1 LLLLPRS
8 GRFSPGP
15 KKEGSKRSNC
25 IYSLLWYERF
35 RQGRKHKRNLIYL
48 SEYILQELKENIRLL
63 EKAEHLSSASEKD
76 SNANHINNNDR
87 PLTKKEVSNSAL
99 KVGGILINV
108 LGSAL

>member
-1 LLLLPRS
+1 MRGLD
-8 GRFSPGP
+8 
-15 KKEGSKRSNC
+15 
-25 IYSLLWYERF
+25 
-35 RQGRKHKRNLIYL
+35 RQGRKHKRNLFHL
-48 SEYILQELKENIRLL
+48 SEYILQELKENIHLL

-76 SNANHINNNDR
+76 CNANHINNNDR

>member
-1 LLLLPRS
+1 
-8 GRFSPGP
+8 
-15 KKEGSKRSNC
+15 
-25 IYSLLWYERF
+25 
-35 RQGRKHKRNLIYL
+35 LIYL

-99 KVGGILINV
+99 KVGDYPHQCFGICPLMLRV
-108 LGSAL
+108 